1 MKKHGRGYGVLAS
14 ARAGRYY
21 DIDDLRP
28 SKVYTFV
35 LRERKTKK

>member
-1 MKKHGRGYGVLAS
+1 MIEHGRGYGVLAC
-14 ARAGRYY
+14 AKAGRYY
-21 DIDDLRP
+21 SIDDLQP